1 MSAYIYRG
9 DDTDAFGRKFL
20 TLELENAEGLKI
32 TKAVFSCGK
41 IRKEFINP
49 VFPIDV
55 CLKQNETEQLCCQNK
70 GYLQIYDEQGRKMTL
85 DNYVLIETKNKVV

>member
-1 MSAYIYRG
+1 MLYRG
-9 DDTDAFGRKFL
+9 DDTDAFNRKLL

-32 TKAVFSCGK
+32 TKAIFKCGK
-41 IRKEFINP
+41 IRKEFDNP

-55 CLKQNETEQLCCQNK
+55 CLNCDETEQLCCSNK
-70 GYLQIYDEQGRKMTL
+70 GYLQIFDEYGRKMTL